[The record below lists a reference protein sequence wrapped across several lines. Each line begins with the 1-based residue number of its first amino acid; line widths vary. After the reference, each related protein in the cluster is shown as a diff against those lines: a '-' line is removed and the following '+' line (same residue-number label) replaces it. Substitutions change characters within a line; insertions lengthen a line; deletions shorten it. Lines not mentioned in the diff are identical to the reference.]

1 MLEKSTPKNTV
12 QQSTQ
17 VRLFFVRSAIHLIDS
32 KIEVI
37 MNTMV
42 SLVAEIPDSLH
53 QELQQFLNQE
63 SDWDFDQL
71 LTVAI
76 SSFLYQ
82 NSIDLKKKK

>member
-1 MLEKSTPKNTV
+1 
-12 QQSTQ
+12 
-17 VRLFFVRSAIHLIDS
+17 
-32 KIEVI
+32 
-37 MNTMV
+37 MNTTV

-76 SSFLYQ
+76 SSFLHQ
-82 NSIDLKKKK
+82 NIISVKKKNELGFRYNSRK